1 MPILDCS
8 EVLKREQNA
17 GNKSSCSNLPV
28 RYCRELLCLFMLS
41 YSSGGSAGV
50 LAGVVVMDGPLDSLA
65 AP

>member
-8 EVLKREQNA
+8 EVLKRQQNT
-17 GNKSSCSNLPV
+17 GNRSTCPNLPA
-28 RYCRELLCLFMLS
+28 RYCRELNCLFMRT

-50 LAGVVVMDGPLDSLA
+50 LAGVVVLDGPLDSLA